1 MNGRVYDYKLARFL
15 SVDTVISSPTNSQ
28 SINPYSY
35 IGNNPLS
42 GVDPT
47 GYECNDY
54 SFSRCDTIHYNS
66 EERQRNPLKSTIEKF
81 LKQWERLQ
89 LHGLRTQLPP
99 KRTRLTKLQRR
110 MSQRVAMSRYGSKR
124 TIRPC

>member
-1 MNGRVYDYKLARFL
+1 MKTFLIHMNGRVYDYKAGKVFKRRHRHLESHKTA
-15 SVDTVISSPTNSQ
+15 Q

-81 LKQWERLQ
+81 LKQWN
-89 LHGLRTQLPP
+89 
-99 KRTRLTKLQRR
+99 
-110 MSQRVAMSRYGSKR
+110 GSSSTDKNAA
-124 TIRPC
+124 TSETNLA